1 MKIVVTGG
9 SGNVGTALRRHI
21 EFEDVETVGGLVAR
35 ELARVA
41 AAGDR
46 VTVGDWEFEVE
57 SVDGKRIA
65 RLLAWPRE
73 DPSDAGGTDR

>member
-1 MKIVVTGG
+1 M
-9 SGNVGTALRRHI
+9 
-21 EFEDVETVGGLVAR
+21 GGLVAR

-57 SVDGKRIA
+57 SVDA
-65 RLLAWPRE
+65 DRLKQILAERVAPPVALTPPPP
-73 DPSDAGGTDR
+73 PSSFDAAPPA